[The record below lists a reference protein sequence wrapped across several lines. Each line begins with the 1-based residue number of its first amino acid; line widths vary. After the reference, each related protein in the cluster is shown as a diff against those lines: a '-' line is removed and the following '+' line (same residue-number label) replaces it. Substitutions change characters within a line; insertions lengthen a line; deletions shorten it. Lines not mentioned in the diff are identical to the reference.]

1 MRSLACLLILSLAVH
16 AQEPQDVVR
25 VSTNLVQVDV
35 VVTKDGK
42 PVTGLKLEDFE
53 IREDGRPQQ
62 ITNFAFI
69 SLNPSSQ
76 KTTPNTTSGLPASSA
91 PLPNEV
97 KRTVAIVV
105 DDLGM
110 SFESMANLRQYLRKF
125 VSENLRANDL
135 VAIIRT
141 GGEVGALQQFTT
153 DRRILTSAIGD
164 LKWNPCSRMGSR
176 VLSPERSLVTM
187 MPPEAQMRGAVPP
200 DRSPGS
206 AQVEKQTTAK
216 ESTPCS
222 SGNSVNY
229 SISAIR
235 FILRGM
241 QDLPGRKS
249 LLIVSDNLPM
259 ERQENAP
266 PDFGFKRPV
275 TDYANIIDVW
285 TQATVYND
293 GLHGLAEQ
301 AIRSSVVI
309 YGVSSQRLQ
318 TTGVQPAD
326 EVGFPPQTM
335 IRGRGAAEGT
345 HPTNNPLARLTN
357 GRSAELQKNFD
368 GAELLAKE
376 TGGFVIRNQN
386 DFGIDRVLEDQN
398 GYYLIGYRPATE
410 TFKRQLHKIQVRVK
424 HGGFTVRTRAG
435 FYGPSDNAAA
445 APASDA
451 ERMSRALSS
460 PFGAHELTVRL
471 TALFAN
477 DPQRGSM
484 LRAFVVVDPKNLTF
498 VTQPDGSHSVR
509 LHLMGVLYRDN
520 GIPVDRPEL
529 NVSWALDR
537 ERYERA
543 QREGLVYSLDVPLKR
558 PGAFQLRLA
567 VRDLNSQR
575 IGVAGQFVQA
585 PNVADGQLVLS
596 DIVLYAEAPGAT
608 SNGADEWQRS
618 LVQRQFRQGA
628 SLVFGYTIYNAALD
642 KKTGRPRLLT
652 QTVVFRDSLK
662 IYSSDRTPVAT
673 AEQSDLQR
681 ISAGARLQLGPALTP
696 GEYVVQ
702 IVVEDQVAKR
712 TATQLT
718 QFEVK

>member
-1 MRSLACLLILSLAVH
+1 MKGLVWLILFAITVP

-25 VSTNLVQVDV
+25 ISTNLVQVDV

-42 PVTGLKLEDFE
+42 PVLGLKPGDFE
-53 IREDGRPQQ
+53 IREDGQLQQ
-62 ITNFAFI
+62 ITNFTFI
-69 SLNPSSQ
+69 TVSSFSPGPGRETPSTPG
-76 KTTPNTTSGLPASSA
+76 TTP

-125 VSENLRANDL
+125 VNEGLRPNDL
-135 VAIIRT
+135 IAIIRT

-153 DRRILTSAIGD
+153 DPRVLTSAIAD
-164 LKWNPCSRMGSR
+164 LKWNPCSRVGAR

-187 MPPEAQMRGAVPP
+187 MPPEPEMRGRVPP

-206 AQVEKQTTAK
+206 NQVQRPTTAN
-216 ESTPCS
+216 ESNPCS
-222 SGNSVNY
+222 VGNSVNY
-229 SISAIR
+229 SINAIR

-241 QDLPGRKS
+241 QELPGRKS
-249 LLIVSDNLPM
+249 LLIISDNLPM

-266 PDFGFKRPV
+266 ADFGFKRPV
-275 TDYANIIDVW
+275 RDDANIIDVW

-293 GLHGLAEQ
+293 GLQGLADQ

-318 TTGVQPAD
+318 TTGIQPAD
-326 EVGFPPQTM
+326 EVGFPPQNM

-345 HPTNNPLARLTN
+345 HPTNNPLSRLTN

-376 TGGFVIRNQN
+376 TGGFVIRNKN

-398 GYYLIGYRPATE
+398 GYYLIGYRPATD

-424 HGGFTVRTRAG
+424 ASGYAVRTRAG
-435 FYGPSDNAAA
+435 FYGVTETATAG
-445 APASDA
+445 PASDA

-460 PFGAHELTVRL
+460 PFGAHDLTVRL

-484 LRAFVVVDPKNLTF
+484 LRTFVVVDPKNLTF
-498 VTQPDGSHSVR
+498 TDANGTRMVR

-520 GIPVDRPEL
+520 GVPVDRPEV
-529 NVSWALDR
+529 NVTWSLDPD
-537 ERYERA
+537 RYERV
-543 QREGLVYSLDVPLKR
+543 QREGLVYGLDVPLKR

-575 IGVAGQFVQA
+575 IGVAGQFVQS
-585 PNVADGQLVLS
+585 PNIADGQLALS
-596 DIVLYAEAPGAT
+596 GIVLYAEAPNANAT
-608 SNGADEWQRS
+608 DEWQRS
-618 LVQRQFRQGA
+618 LVLRQFHQGA

-642 KKTGRPRLLT
+642 KRTQRPRLTT
-652 QTVVFRDSLK
+652 QTVVFRDSVK
-662 IYSSDRTPVAT
+662 IYSSDPAVVAT
-673 AEQSDLQR
+673 ADQTDLKR
-681 ISAGARLQLGPALTP
+681 INAGARLQLGPALTP

-712 TATQLT
+712 TTTQVT

>member
-1 MRSLACLLILSLAVH
+1 MRSLAVLLILSLAVH

-25 VSTNLVQVDV
+25 ISTNLVQVDV

-42 PVTGLKLEDFE
+42 HVPNLKAEDFE
-53 IREDGRPQQ
+53 IREDGRVQQ
-62 ITNFAFI
+62 ITNFVFVSVNSSPPTEPAPGT
-69 SLNPSSQ
+69 PSTPT
-76 KTTPNTTSGLPASSA
+76 TTPPLSS
-91 PLPNEV
+91 EV

-125 VSENLRANDL
+125 VSESLRPNDL

-153 DRRILTSAIGD
+153 DRRVLTSAIAD
-164 LKWNPCSRMGSR
+164 LKWNPCSRVGAR
-176 VLSPERSLVTM
+176 VLSPERSLVTQ
-187 MPPEAQMRGAVPP
+187 MPPEPELRGRLPP

-206 AQVEKQTTAK
+206 NQVSRPTAAN
-216 ESTPCS
+216 ESNPCS
-222 SGNSVNY
+222 VGNSVDY

-249 LLIVSDNLPM
+249 VLLVSDNLPM
-259 ERQENAP
+259 ERQEPAP
-266 PDFGFKRPV
+266 PDFGFKRPIRE
-275 TDYANIIDVW
+275 DANIIDVW
-285 TQATVYND
+285 TQATVHND

-301 AIRSSVVI
+301 AMRSSVVI
-309 YGVSSQRLQ
+309 YGVSSQRIQ

-326 EVGFPPQTM
+326 EVMFPPQHM
-335 IRGRGAAEGT
+335 VRGRV
-345 HPTNNPLARLTN
+345 LADTTQPNSNALSRLIN
-357 GRSAELQKNFD
+357 SRSAELQKNFD

-376 TGGFVIRNQN
+376 TGGFVVRNQN
-386 DFGIDRVLEDQN
+386 DFGVDRVLEDQN
-398 GYYLIGYRPATE
+398 GYYLIGYRPAAE
-410 TFKRQLHKIQVRVK
+410 TFKRQNHKIQVRVK
-424 HGGFTVRTRAG
+424 RGGFAVRTRG
-435 FYGPSDNAAA
+435 SFYGPSEKATTG
-445 APASDA
+445 PASDA

-460 PFGAHELTVRL
+460 PFGANELTVRL

-477 DPQRGSM
+477 DPERGSM
-484 LRAFVVVDPKNLTF
+484 LRTFVVVDPKDVTF
-498 VTQPDGSHSVR
+498 APQPDGSHIVK

-520 GIPVDRPEL
+520 GIPVDRPEM
-529 NVSWALDR
+529 NVSWGLDGV
-537 ERYERA
+537 RYERA
-543 QREGLVYSLDVPLKR
+543 KREGLVYALDVPLKR

-575 IGVAGQFVQA
+575 IGVAGQFAQA
-585 PNVADGQLVLS
+585 PNVAEGQFALS
-596 DIVLYAEAPGAT
+596 GIVLYAETPNVNAT
-608 SNGADEWQRS
+608 DAWEWSVVLR
-618 LVQRQFRQGA
+618 RFRQGA

-642 KKTGRPRLLT
+642 KKTQQPRLTTHT
-652 QTVVFRDSLK
+652 QVFRDSVK

-673 AEQSDLQR
+673 AEQPDLKR
-681 ISAGARLQLGPALTP
+681 ISAGARLQLGSALTP

-702 IVVEDQVAKR
+702 IVVEDQVAKK
-712 TATQLT
+712 TTTQVT